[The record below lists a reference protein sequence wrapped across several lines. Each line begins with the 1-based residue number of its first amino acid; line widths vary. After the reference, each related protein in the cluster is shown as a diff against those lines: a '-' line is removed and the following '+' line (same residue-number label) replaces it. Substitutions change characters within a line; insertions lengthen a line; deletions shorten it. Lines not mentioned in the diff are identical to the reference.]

1 MKTKLF
7 VLSALSLATVSF
19 FACTSDNL
27 EPESDLAVQE
37 TAEGIPFTIT
47 VGAEDTKTT
56 NDGLGTNWV
65 AGDKINVFH
74 AVNGAEPYSY
84 VSDGAFTADA
94 AGASVSF
101 SGTVSGTLA
110 DGTEYDWYALYPY
123 GDPYMQ
129 TPASFSYVTIG
140 DTGAQTQTGNN
151 STAHL
156 AGATMPMYGKL
167 TKQAFDADLTFSMKH
182 MASIA
187 RINVTNGISDDITV
201 QSVSIYAGG
210 NDLVGQFKV
219 DFSGASPVLTKS
231 TTSTTAT
238 LNVTSGSA
246 IANGGQASFYIAIAP
261 VTVAAG
267 SKVTINVQTDQ
278 GTQSLTSPALKND
291 FVFRPGKIHDLNF
304 TFTNKS
310 VTQAEFKYN
319 DSDWLEAQG
328 ITLPSASN
336 GTNISALTQTVSE
349 ISLTSTDGSTKT
361 RVWNAAGVYDLRAY
375 NGGSIKLSSTDGY
388 IINKVVFNGKSL
400 TDSNVSAS
408 IGTYTFS
415 DDAPTWKGFAQ
426 DVVFSFSATVNINTI
441 TVFYQAATASDHI
454 LSMPVKD
461 FDAAYDATSTVVD
474 IRTLN
479 ISDLAVSST
488 SPGYVDYSA
497 TSSAITVNYSAN
509 AGYSPRDIVV
519 NVSSVS
525 AGFDEDI
532 TITQAGAPAV
542 ISNLVDGNVG
552 TATAQISSF
561 STKGFTISDATGSI
575 FVYTNANNS
584 STYSI
589 GQTVTVSGTVGSYNK
604 GLQFPNTATITPGAA
619 GSYVY
624 PTPTS
629 FTKSAIDT
637 YLADGSNR
645 FATYVT
651 LTGIVKKNGSNYDII
666 VGGGSTANVT
676 MYYPLSSMTTGLAEG
691 DNITVTGY
699 AMSILSSKCGIIPT
713 SVVNNETTPKITFT
727 DITGVPAAGV
737 TGATHTVTPFR
748 VVSPW
753 YASAAGTGCVTSASI
768 NAACNEITYTVS
780 ANSTAVEKTGTIVV
794 TFEDGLGGE
803 VEYTINVTQNANV
816 PSVTWDLS
824 TNSYEDDVTD
834 DLITWQ
840 HAKVTMT
847 NAKNGGT
854 KVTNYYPGSATPR
867 TETRMYNKNIL
878 TITPAS
884 GVTILSVEFTT
895 STTAYATTLGGMTWT
910 NGSASTSGSKV
921 TVTPTTGTSPLVLN
935 VTATFGLKS
944 VKINYTE

>member
-19 FACTSDNL
+19 LACTSDNL
-27 EPESDLAVQE
+27 EPESDLTVQE
-37 TAEGIPFTIT
+37 TTEGIPFTIT

-56 NDGLGTNWV
+56 NDGLSTNWF
-65 AGDKINVFH
+65 AGDMINVFH
-74 AVNGAEPYSY
+74 AVNGADPYTY
-84 VSDGAFTADA
+84 VSDDAFTAGA
-94 AGASVSF
+94 AGPSVSF
-101 SGTVSGTLA
+101 SGTVSETLV
-110 DGTEYDWYALYPY
+110 DGTKYDWYALYPY
-123 GDPYMQ
+123 GNPYMQ

-140 DTGAQTQTGNN
+140 STSGQTQVGNN

-156 AGATMPMYGKL
+156 AGASMPMYGKL
-167 TKQAFDADLTFSMKH
+167 TEQDYDADLSFSMKH

-187 RINVTNGISDDITV
+187 RVNVTNGISGDITV
-201 QSVSIYAGG
+201 QKVSIYAGG
-210 NDLVGQFKV
+210 NNLVGQFIV
-219 DFSGASPVLTKS
+219 DFSGTSPVLTNS

-238 LNVTSGSA
+238 LDVTSGSA
-246 IANGGQASFYIAIAP
+246 IANGDQASFYIAIAP

-267 SKVTINVQTDQ
+267 SKVTIDVQTDQ
-278 GTQSLTSPALKND
+278 GTQSLTSPALKSD

-304 TFTNKS
+304 TFTNKT

-319 DSDWLEAQG
+319 DADWLEDQS
-328 ITLPSASN
+328 ITLPSSGA
-336 GTNISALTQTVSE
+336 GTNISALTQTVGE
-349 ISLTSTDGSTKT
+349 ISLTSTDGSIKT
-361 RVWNAAGVYDLRAY
+361 RVWNSGGVYDLRAY

-388 IINKVVFNGKSL
+388 IINKIVFNGSKL
-400 TDSNVSAS
+400 TVANVSAS
-408 IGTYTFS
+408 TGTYTPS
-415 DDAPTWKGFAQ
+415 DEAPTWKGFAQ

-461 FDAAYDATSTVVD
+461 FDAAYDATSTVVG

-479 ISDLAVSST
+479 ISDMVVSST
-488 SPGYVDYSA
+488 SPGYDSYTA

-519 NVSSVS
+519 NVSSAS

-532 TITQAGAPAV
+532 TITQAGAPATV
-542 ISNLVDGNVG
+542 NTVVEGNLG
-552 TATAQISSF
+552 TVTAQISSF

-604 GLQFPNTATITPGAA
+604 GLQFPTSSTITAGAT

-624 PTPTS
+624 PTPVS
-629 FTKSAIDT
+629 FIKSEIDT
-637 YLADGSNR
+637 YLGDGSNR

-651 LTGIVKKNGSNYDII
+651 LTGVVKKNGSNYDII

-727 DITGVPAAGV
+727 DITGVAAAGV
-737 TGATHTVTPFR
+737 TDATLTVTPFR
-748 VVSPW
+748 I
-753 YASAAGTGCVTSASI
+753 AGWTPTVTCTGCVTASSI
-768 NAACNEITYTVS
+768 NTACTTVTYTVS
-780 ANSTAVEKTGTIVV
+780 ANSTSEEKTGTIVV
-794 TFEDGLGGE
+794 TFEDGVGGE
-803 VEYTINVTQNANV
+803 VEYTINVTQQGKV
-816 PSVTWDLS
+816 SGT
-824 TNSYEDDVTD
+824 DVTVSIAD
-834 DLITWQ
+834 YATANSW
-840 HAKVTMT
+840 V
-847 NAKNGGT
+847 NGT
-854 KVTNYYPGSATPR
+854 KYTSLTIDSEVTATVAGGSNTGKYYTSGNEWRLYQTESASITINAGTHTITSVVITYNVDKTGVLKDKENNTVSSGSSYAVGAESVAFSVGNSGSAT
-867 TETRMYNKNIL
+867 
-878 TITPAS
+878 
-884 GVTILSVEFTT
+884 
-895 STTAYATTLGGMTWT
+895 
-910 NGSASTSGSKV
+910 NGQ
-921 TVTPTTGTSPLVLN
+921 
-935 VTATFGLKS
+935 
-944 VKINYTE
+944 VKITSIRVIYE